1 MVLHAAQAAI
11 NAAEARRLGTVRV
24 RTPSG
29 ESMGSLEADW
39 VQPWNEADVDMDVAN
54 VDPLGGVHLGQK
66 ATRMQNTLGELVT
79 SWNEHQKTSKVSFL
93 PA

>member
-66 ATRMQNTLGELVT
+66 TTRMQNALNELVT
-79 SWNEHQKTSKVSFL
+79 SWNEQLKT
-93 PA
+93 